1 MQGEILATMGQA
13 NIFQRRYRTP
23 KAYTMKTTTNDK
35 LDLIKIKL
43 NSHKELYK
51 LEEHLKK
58 GQVMVTKKKLNYVQ
72 WFL

>member
-1 MQGEILATMGQA
+1 
-13 NIFQRRYRTP
+13 
-23 KAYTMKTTTNDK
+23 MKTTTNDK